1 MGEVVGSKREW
12 SLEAARGM
20 LPEVRERTGVAV
32 AAVDA
37 LSAERNTPA
46 PSAQKRESID
56 TRIRARVS
64 RWVRE
69 MEALG
74 VEPKGLWLIDFDNG
88 CGCYCWRWPEDSLEY
103 FHGHDEGF
111 AGRIRI
117 Q

>member
-1 MGEVVGSKREW
+1 MVGSKREW

-103 FHGHDEGF
+103 CHGHDEGF